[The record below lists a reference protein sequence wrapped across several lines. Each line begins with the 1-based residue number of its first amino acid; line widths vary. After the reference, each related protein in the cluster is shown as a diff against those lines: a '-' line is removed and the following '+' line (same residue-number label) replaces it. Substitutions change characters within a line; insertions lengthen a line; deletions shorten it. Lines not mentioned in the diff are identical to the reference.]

1 MLEWKP
7 RFVLILVALASLASV
22 LSLLHLGIVT
32 GVVNNSW

>member
-1 MLEWKP
+1 MLEWNP
-7 RFVLILVALASLASV
+7 RLVLILVALASLASV